1 MVLHQQLSASFNHDI
16 LKIVYNYIKET
27 DRFDRPLIFQNQW
40 FFEFYYCLI
49 FLMIIYIYIYNT
61 EDIINLFTEWCSICT
76 NRAIILWY

>member
-40 FFEFYYCLI
+40 FFVFYYCLN
-49 FLMIIYIYIYNT
+49 F
-61 EDIINLFTEWCSICT
+61 
-76 NRAIILWY
+76 